1 MLLSYEKSLKGRY
14 SLCIRNLVPF
24 FFLVEITQRFSI
36 EQTTTYKLQRK
47 LSKFSKITMGSELE
61 QDCASFVK
69 GEVTNLILK
78 RSVSAVNK
86 ARNRMKVMITEFLL
100 AKFSCL

>member
-14 SLCIRNLVPF
+14 SLCIRKLVP

-36 EQTTTYKLQRK
+36 EQTTTHKLQRK
-47 LSKFSKITMGSELE
+47 LSKFSKITMGCELE